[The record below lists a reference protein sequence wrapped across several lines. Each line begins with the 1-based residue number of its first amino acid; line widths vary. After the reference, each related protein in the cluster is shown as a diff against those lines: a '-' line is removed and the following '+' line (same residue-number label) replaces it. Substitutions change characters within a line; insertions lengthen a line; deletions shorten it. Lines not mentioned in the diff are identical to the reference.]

1 MGTHKGHT
9 GHYTGNY
16 HGPRVNSWEEKD
28 AERGREEERKGN
40 KGYAD
45 ALFDDAHGSY
55 NYDGDNSTGAE
66 HKGAPQWNYNTAPS
80 AAYSQ
85 YDNIPQHLRYGQMS
99 AAAMSNSEAGAN
111 PYAGTGGSGIGLD
124 AQAMG
129 NQVTG
134 EVDPAKFGINANQS
148 SEFIVN
154 QNQPQNDFAPLVPPQ
169 NQRGESQKE
178 KFVRHTRPN
187 ENWLG

>member
-1 MGTHKGHT
+1 MGHKGHY
-9 GHYTGNY
+9 GHYTGNAR
-16 HGPRVNSWEEKD
+16 HSVNSWEEEDVKK
-28 AERGREEERKGN
+28 GRKEEREGH

-45 ALFDDAHGSY
+45 ALYDDAHGSY
-55 NYDGDNSTGAE
+55 NYDGHNSTGAE
-66 HKGAPQWNYNTAPS
+66 RKGPAQWNYNQAPS

-85 YDNIPQHLRYGQMS
+85 YDNIPQHLRYGAMT
-99 AAAMSNSEAGAN
+99 AAALSNSEAGVN
-111 PYAGTGGSGIGLD
+111 PYAGTGVSGIGLD
-124 AQAMG
+124 SQGMG
-129 NQVTG
+129 NQQNG
-134 EVDPAKFGINANQS
+134 AVDPTKFGINTNHS

-154 QNQPQNDFAPLVPPQ
+154 QNQSQNSFGPLAPPP